1 VRSDVFEADG
11 ARLYLEVRGTGP
23 ALLMISGA
31 GGDAGY
37 YSGVAEELADAFTV
51 ITYDRRGNSRSTGRS
66 AAAMDLAQQAADA
79 RRLIESVAG
88 GRALVF
94 GNSGGAIIGL
104 TLAALHPRVL
114 TGLVA
119 HEPPAMNVLP
129 DGDPDRGFFDDMSAL
144 YAEGGAPAAGRRFA
158 ETTRGEGT
166 YRWPDDLWKRFLGN
180 QDHLFGT
187 EWPGFAGFRP
197 DGAALRSAPFPIVLG
212 AGAADRGAYYAR
224 PSVEIAR
231 LLGVPWVEFP
241 GIHMEYLRDPAVF
254 AAALR
259 ALATHMLSREGRVP
273 AEWVGGCTPG
283 VQSSDPGGGESS
295 GVWAGLDDVAA
306 QNAGRR
312 RSASG

>member
-1 VRSDVFEADG
+1 MSSGTFEVDG
-11 ARLYLEVRGTGP
+11 ASLYYEARGSGP

-37 YSGVAEELADAFTV
+37 YTEVAADLADAFTV

-66 AAAMDLAQQAADA
+66 GVPMDLARQASDA
-79 RRLIESVAG
+79 RALIEGLAD

-104 TLAALHPRVL
+104 TLAARHPGSLV
-114 TGLVA
+114 GLIA
-119 HEPPAMNVLP
+119 HEPPAVNVLP
-129 DGDPDRGFFDDMSAL
+129 DDDPGRGFFADLADR

-158 ETTRGEGT
+158 ETVRGEGT
-166 YRWPDDLWKRFLGN
+166 YRWPDDLWRRFLGN

-197 DGAALRSAPFPIVLG
+197 DEGALKAAPFPIVLG
-212 AGAADRGAYYAR
+212 AGAEDRDTYYAR

-231 LLGVPWVEFP
+231 RIGAPWVEFP
-241 GIHMEYLRDPAVF
+241 GIHMEFLRHPDRF

-259 ALATHMLSREGRVP
+259 AVATWMY
-273 AEWVGGCTPG
+273 T
-283 VQSSDPGGGESS
+283 
-295 GVWAGLDDVAA
+295 DD
-306 QNAGRR
+306 
-312 RSASG
+312 RSPEPRMP

>member
-1 VRSDVFEADG
+1 VSSGTFEVDG
-11 ARLYLEVRGTGP
+11 AGLYYELRGSGP

-37 YSGVAEELADAFTV
+37 YTEVAADLADAFTV

-66 AAAMDLAQQAADA
+66 GVPMDLARQASDA
-79 RRLIESVAG
+79 RALIDGLAD

-104 TLAALHPRVL
+104 TLAARHPGSLV
-114 TGLVA
+114 GLIA
-119 HEPPAMNVLP
+119 HEPPAVNVLP
-129 DGDPDRGFFDDMSAL
+129 DDDPGRGFFADLADR

-158 ETTRGEGT
+158 ETVRGEGT
-166 YRWPDDLWKRFLGN
+166 YRWPDDLWRRFLGN

-197 DGAALRSAPFPIVLG
+197 DEGALKAAPFPIVLG
-212 AGAADRGAYYAR
+212 AGAEDRDTYYAR

-231 LLGVPWVEFP
+231 RIGAPWVEFP
-241 GIHMEYLRDPAVF
+241 GIHMEFLRHPDRF

-259 ALATHMLSREGRVP
+259 A
-273 AEWVGGCTPG
+273 
-283 VQSSDPGGGESS
+283 
-295 GVWAGLDDVAA
+295 VAA
-306 QNAGRR
+306 WVCADD
-312 RSASG
+312 RSPEPRMP

>member
-1 VRSDVFEADG
+1 MSDAVLSDVCEVDG
-11 ARLYLEVRGTGP
+11 ACLYYEVRGSGP

-37 YSGVAEELADAFTV
+37 YAGVAEGLADAFTV
-51 ITYDRRGNSRSTGRS
+51 ITYDRRGNSRSTGRR
-66 AAAMDLAQQAADA
+66 AGPMDLAQQAADA
-79 RRLIESVAG
+79 RGLIESVAG
-88 GRALVF
+88 GHALVF
-94 GNSGGAIIGL
+94 GNSGGAIVGL

-119 HEPPAMNVLP
+119 HEPPAVNVLP
-129 DGDPDRGFFDDMSAL
+129 DGDPDRGFFGDVAAL

-158 ETTRGEGT
+158 ATTRGEGT
-166 YRWPDDLWKRFLGN
+166 YRWPEDLWKRFLAN

-197 DGAALRSAPFPIVLG
+197 DVAALRAAPFPIVLG

-231 LLGVPWVEFP
+231 RVAVPWVEFP
-241 GIHMEYLRDPAVF
+241 GIHMEFLRNPPLF

-259 ALATHMLSREGRVP
+259 VLATQMLSREGQVP
-273 AEWVGGCTPG
+273 AQWVGGPTPG
-283 VQSSDPGGGESS
+283 
-295 GVWAGLDDVAA
+295 AGQLC
-306 QNAGRR
+306 
-312 RSASG
+312 